1 MGTDLV
7 PVQLR
12 FDREWTELGTV
23 PTQLDQE
30 GQDMTQVNLIATIPT
45 PPEKNEAVTALLVEY
60 QEVVVAEP
68 GNLRFELYRDPAGT
82 SVIVVER
89 YASDEAFQA
98 HCSTEANATLNA
110 RLAEVLDGGGSA
122 LQMLEAIDA

>member
-1 MGTDLV
+1 
-7 PVQLR
+7 
-12 FDREWTELGTV
+12 
-23 PTQLDQE
+23 
-30 GQDMTQVNLIATIPT
+30 MTQVNLIATIPT